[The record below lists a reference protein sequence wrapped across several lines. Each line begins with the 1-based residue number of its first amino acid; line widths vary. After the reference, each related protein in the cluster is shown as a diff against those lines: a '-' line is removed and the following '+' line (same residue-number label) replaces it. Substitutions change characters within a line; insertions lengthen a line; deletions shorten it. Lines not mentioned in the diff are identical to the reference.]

1 MNRKVNLFS
10 SSFICLFLLAQRP
23 TWGADASD
31 GVPMLFNDENHL
43 PNSLNRKLRNLNEIV
58 QEDVS
63 ENSHEVDELEKH
75 EEEEEDVEVEEDE
88 HEQQHGHTV
97 EDPREGDEG
106 NENDPQ
112 EGTHEQDDEDFM
124 GQWTE
129 VMANDADNSDGE
141 EEDDD
146 GSDPEEDAEEKS
158 DADPTPSPSVEAN
171 DATGLPSGQ
180 SAELSN
186 SSDSAPMGQQGV
198 QASASGLA
206 DQTTQRTGDQGADG
220 PHGDSGA
227 ATSRAGG
234 SAERGPSGE
243 RPQERA
249 PGGTPELPANSVPQR
264 EGRSDALPQEQQAQ
278 SEVVRSERQ
287 SGAAADGGAQ
297 PSERP
302 AAPPQQT
309 SRDTPPKGTA
319 DSNDA
324 KIKYLDKLY
333 DEVLTTSDNT
343 SGIHVPDYHS
353 KYNTIRQKYEYS
365 MNPVE
370 YEIVKN
376 LFNVGFKNDGAASSD
391 ATPLVDVFKKA
402 LADEKF
408 QAEFDN
414 FVHGLYGF
422 AKRHSYLSKE
432 RMGDTTRYSDLL
444 KNAISLMNTIE
455 VN

>member
-31 GVPMLFNDENHL
+31 GVPMLFNDEHHL
-43 PNSLNRKLRNLNEIV
+43 TNSLNRKLRNLNEIV
-58 QEDVS
+58 QDDLS
-63 ENSHEVDELEKH
+63 ENSQEVDELEKH
-75 EEEEEDVEVEEDE
+75 EEEEEDVEVEEE
-88 HEQQHGHTV
+88 QHEQQHGHTV

-112 EGTHEQDDEDFM
+112 EGTHEEDDEDFM

-129 VMANDADNSDGE
+129 VMANEEGDLDGQDDSTDSD
-141 EEDDD
+141 EDTEGGVD
-146 GSDPEEDAEEKS
+146 EDS
-158 DADPTPSPSVEAN
+158 PPSQAVEAN

-198 QASASGLA
+198 KGSAAGLA

-249 PGGTPELPANSVPQR
+249 PDRAPESPADRVPLPV
-264 EGRSDALPQEQQAQ
+264 ERSDAPPQEQHAQ
-278 SEVVRSERQ
+278 REEVRNERQ
-287 SGAAADGGAQ
+287 SGASTGGETQ
-297 PSERP
+297 RTERP
-302 AAPPQQT
+302 AVTPPPAST
-309 SRDTPPKGTA
+309 ATPPKGTA

-333 DEVLTTSDNT
+333 DEVLTTTDNT
-343 SGIHVPDYHS
+343 SWIHVPDYHS

>member
-75 EEEEEDVEVEEDE
+75 EEEEEDVEVEEE
-88 HEQQHGHTV
+88 QHEQQHGHTV

-129 VMANDADNSDGE
+129 VMANEEGDSGE
-141 EEDDD
+141 GEDDTD
-146 GSDPEEDAEEKS
+146 SEDDAEGESNTHSPPSQAVEGDNATVLQADPSTVRS
-158 DADPTPSPSVEAN
+158 DAV
-171 DATGLPSGQ
+171 DAEQ
-180 SAELSN
+180 I
-186 SSDSAPMGQQGV
+186 GQQGV
-198 QASASGLA
+198 KGSADDLSGQRSQGIVEQASV
-206 DQTTQRTGDQGADG
+206 
-220 PHGDSGA
+220 
-227 ATSRAGG
+227 TSRGNPEAAESRPAD
-234 SAERGPSGE
+234 SAEEGPSGE
-243 RPQERA
+243 RSQETPPDRA
-249 PGGTPELPANSVPQR
+249 QELPDRSVPTSV
-264 EGRSDALPQEQQAQ
+264 ERSATPTPEQQAQ
-278 SEVVRSERQ
+278 REGAGNGQQRGESAGGAAERSE
-287 SGAAADGGAQ
+287 G
-297 PSERP
+297 
-302 AAPPQQT
+302 PPVT
-309 SRDTPPKGTA
+309 VAVSTATTAKTTA

-343 SGIHVPDYHS
+343 NGIHVPDYHS

-422 AKRHSYLSKE
+422 AKRHSYLSE
-432 RMGDTTRYSDLL
+432 ARMKDNKLYSDLL

>member
-75 EEEEEDVEVEEDE
+75 EEEEEDVEVEEE
-88 HEQQHGHTV
+88 QHEQQHGHTV

-129 VMANDADNSDGE
+129 VMANEEGDSGE
-141 EEDDD
+141 GEDDTD
-146 GSDPEEDAEEKS
+146 SEDDAEGESNTHSPRSPPVEGSDATVLQAEPSTALS
-158 DADPTPSPSVEAN
+158 DS
-171 DATGLPSGQ
+171 
-180 SAELSN
+180 SN
-186 SSDSAPMGQQGV
+186 SAQIGQQGV
-198 QASASGLA
+198 HRPPAGLA

>member
-1 MNRKVNLFS
+1 MNRKINLFS

-31 GVPMLFNDENHL
+31 GVPMLFNDEHHL
-43 PNSLNRKLRNLNEIV
+43 TNSLNRKLRNLNEIV
-58 QEDVS
+58 QDDLS
-63 ENSHEVDELEKH
+63 ENSQEVDELEKH
-75 EEEEEDVEVEEDE
+75 EEEEEDVEVEEE
-88 HEQQHGHTV
+88 QHEQQHGHTV
-97 EDPREGDEG
+97 EDPREGGEG

-112 EGTHEQDDEDFM
+112 EGTHEEDDEDFM

-171 DATGLPSGQ
+171 DATGLPSVQ

-198 QASASGLA
+198 QASASGLS
-206 DQTTQRTGDQGADG
+206 DERSKGTGDQTASVSPGHSG
-220 PHGDSGA
+220 SPTSSPSDS
-227 ATSRAGG
+227 
-234 SAERGPSGE
+234 RGREPSVE
-243 RPQERA
+243 EAKEPSPDRA
-249 PGGTPELPANSVPQR
+249 PESPADRVPLPV
-264 EGRSDALPQEQQAQ
+264 ERSDAPPQEQHAQ
-278 SEVVRSERQ
+278 REEVRNERQ
-287 SGAAADGGAQ
+287 SGASTGA
-297 PSERP
+297 
-302 AAPPQQT
+302 
-309 SRDTPPKGTA
+309 TPPKGTA

-353 KYNTIRQKYEYS
+353 KYNTIRQKYEYSMNPVDKYNTIRQKYEYS

>member
-1 MNRKVNLFS
+1 MNRKINLFS

-31 GVPMLFNDENHL
+31 GVPMLFNDEHHL
-43 PNSLNRKLRNLNEIV
+43 TNSLNRKLRNLNEIV
-58 QEDVS
+58 QDDLS
-63 ENSHEVDELEKH
+63 ENSQEVDELEKH
-75 EEEEEDVEVEEDE
+75 EEEEEDVEVEEE
-88 HEQQHGHTV
+88 QHEQQHGHTV
-97 EDPREGDEG
+97 EDPREGGEG

-112 EGTHEQDDEDFM
+112 EGTHEEDDEDFM

-180 SAELSN
+180 SAAGPDAVNSVQIAQQPVQEPEVV
-186 SSDSAPMGQQGV
+186 SSDQSRQGTVV
-198 QASASGLA
+198 QAVVAS
-206 DQTTQRTGDQGADG
+206 R
-220 PHGDSGA
+220 GDSGV
-227 ATSRAGG
+227 TESSSGDSR
-234 SAERGPSGE
+234 ERGSSAVRGQEPS
-243 RPQERA
+243 A
-249 PGGTPELPANSVPQR
+249 DSVTPR
-264 EGRSDALPQEQQAQ
+264 EGRSDTSPPERREQSNGAGNG
-278 SEVVRSERQ
+278 RQ
-287 SGAAADGGAQ
+287 GDASTGGETQ
-297 PSERP
+297 RTERP
-302 AAPPQQT
+302 AVTAPPAST
-309 SRDTPPKGTA
+309 DTPPKGTA

-333 DEVLTTSDNT
+333 DEVLTTTDNT